1 MSRKTHG
8 ITEEANAME
17 QETREEMLGIVKEK
31 IAVFEGMVK
40 DDMKRV
46 MERKSPEMI
55 AIAAEDLDRHNY
67 ALSILK

>member
-31 IAVFEGMVK
+31 IAVF
-40 DDMKRV
+40 
-46 MERKSPEMI
+46 
-55 AIAAEDLDRHNY
+55 
-67 ALSILK
+67 